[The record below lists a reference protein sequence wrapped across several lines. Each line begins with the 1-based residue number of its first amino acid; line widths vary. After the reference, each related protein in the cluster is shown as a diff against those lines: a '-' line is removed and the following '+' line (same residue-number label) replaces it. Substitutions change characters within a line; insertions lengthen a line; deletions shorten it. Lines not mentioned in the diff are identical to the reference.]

1 MKIKLEKQ
9 KGYYTADCLDL
20 PGSPP
25 VGNGKTKELAM
36 ACLFYLMKFESPHVG
51 SDRTWFDY
59 IKLGEPITV
68 NGVMWEQ
75 PTSFSKR

>member
-9 KGYYTADCLDL
+9 KKGYYTADCLDL

-25 VGNGKTKELAM
+25 IGTGKTKELAM
-36 ACLFYLMKFESPHVG
+36 ACLFYLMKFEFPQVG

-59 IKLGEPITV
+59 IKMGEPIVV
-68 NGVMWEQ
+68 NDVVWDH
-75 PTSFSKR
+75 PKR